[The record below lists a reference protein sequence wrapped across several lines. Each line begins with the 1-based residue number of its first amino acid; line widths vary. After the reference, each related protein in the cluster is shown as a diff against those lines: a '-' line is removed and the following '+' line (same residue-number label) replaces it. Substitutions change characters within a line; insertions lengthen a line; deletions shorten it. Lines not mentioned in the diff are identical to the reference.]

1 MISRLATFVFLA
13 TLTSQSP
20 AFAAEQA
27 PSRPGDAEAQKI
39 IDHCWAISLE
49 LRSQTSTAAQRAG
62 ALDTALCMENALVEM
77 RDMLF
82 SRNNEITRE
91 QLAGRLEQLRSAYGR
106 FYWDLYNANDAC
118 FCGTQYHSMHNF
130 MYAKLLESMIRD
142 ALSISSA
149 EDYQMRVESRDK
161 EFNRIPSAAPK

>member
-1 MISRLATFVFLA
+1 MISRLAAFVLFIALA
-13 TLTSQSP
+13 MQFP
-20 AFAAEQA
+20 AFAAEKTR
-27 PSRPGDAEAQKI
+27 PRPGDDEAQKI

-62 ALDTALCMENALVEM
+62 ALETALCMENALIDM
-77 RDMLF
+77 RDVLF
-82 SRNNEITRE
+82 RRNDEITRE
-91 QLAGRLEQLRSAYGR
+91 QLAERLKQLRFAYGR

-118 FCGTQYHSMHNF
+118 FCGTQYDGIHNSI
-130 MYAKLLESMIRD
+130 YAHLLETMIRD

-149 EDYQMRVESRDK
+149 QDYRLRVERRDQ